1 MECVYVIYKTTNCLN
16 SKFYIGVHRT
26 SNLNDG
32 YMGCGH
38 FRGRKLR
45 ENLDTPFY
53 RALKKYG
60 DEAFTTKI
68 LYSFN
73 EESSAYNKEK
83 ELIDIK
89 DPLCYNSKPGGV
101 GGFHPDTNKGRVF
114 TEEDRLK
121 MSKSA
126 KERSKRLLLQTN
138 ILKQF
143 NKNRTGKTL
152 SEIYGEKKAKEV
164 LLKKSL
170 SATGKKHSEEAK
182 LKMSLNRKGKDC
194 GKCKGRK
201 RVFNSLT
208 NKVIRLFPEDI
219 EKQIAKGIIINEFKR
234 VSKFNNVYYIKIK

>member
-1 MECVYVIYKTTNCLN
+1 MEYVYVIYKTTNCIN

-53 RALKKYG
+53 RALRKYG
-60 DEAFTTKI
+60 DAIFVTKI

-73 EESSAYNKEK
+73 EESIAYSREK

-101 GGFHPDTNKGRVF
+101 GGFHPDTNKGRIF
-114 TEEDRLK
+114 TEGERLK

-138 ILKQF
+138 LLKKHVQ
-143 NKNRTGKTL
+143 NRVGKTYA
-152 SEIYGEKKAKEV
+152 EIYGEAKAKQISI
-164 LLKKSL
+164 KKSI
-170 SATGKKHSEEAK
+170 AITGRKCTIDHRR
-182 LKMSLNRKGKDC
+182 KMSENRKGKDC
-194 GKCKGRK
+194 GKCTGRK
-201 RVFNSLT
+201 NVYNSLS
-208 NKVIRLFPEDI
+208 NKVIRLIPSDL
-219 EKQIAKGIIINEFKR
+219 EKQIMEGSIINQFKR
-234 VSKFNNVYYIKIK
+234 VSKFHNVNYIKIK

>member
-1 MECVYVIYKTTNCLN
+1 MEYIYVIYKTTNTVN
-16 SKFYIGVHRT
+16 GKFYIGVHRT
-26 SNLNDG
+26 LNLNDG

-38 FRGRKLR
+38 FKGRKIR

-60 DEAFTTKI
+60 DSAFVTKI

-73 EESSAYNKEK
+73 EESIAYSKEK

-89 DPLCYNSKPGGV
+89 DPLCYNSKPGGI
-101 GGFHPDTNKGRVF
+101 GGFHPDTNKGRIF
-114 TEEDRLK
+114 TEEERLK

-138 ILKQF
+138 LLKKHVQS
-143 NKNRTGKTL
+143 RVGKTYA
-152 SEIYGEKKAKEV
+152 EIYGETKAKQISI
-164 LLKKSL
+164 KKSI
-170 SATGKKHSEEAK
+170 AITGRKCTIDHRR
-182 LKMSLNRKGKDC
+182 KMSENRKGKDC